1 MGRTKR
7 TVTWGSLTA
16 ELNVTHGAPR
26 RLLTA
31 ASTFLRDVQDD
42 YRESVG
48 PIFVPGGGA
57 TPGTIGGVGRL
68 NVARRYVPR
77 SDPRAATTASDDV
90 VIRLSM

>member
-1 MGRTKR
+1 MGIAHR
-7 TVTWGSLTA
+7 
-16 ELNVTHGAPR
+16 GARRHPR
-26 RLLTA
+26 CA
-31 ASTFLRDVQDD
+31 APAADRSVYFLRAVQDD
-42 YRESVG
+42 HRESVG
-48 PIFVPGGGA
+48 PIVVPAGGA

>member
-16 ELNVTHGAPR
+16 QLNVTHGEPR

-42 YRESVG
+42 SRESVG
-48 PIFVPGGGA
+48 PIVVPGGGA
-57 TPGTIGGVGRL
+57 TPGTLGGEGRL

-77 SDPRAATTASDDV
+77 SDPRAAT
-90 VIRLSM
+90 RLRTT